1 MTMTCCPYGSAT
13 VYRSPGGD
21 NDALRLA
28 DRKAAE
34 EGGGAHV
41 HMDAAS
47 AIFVVVRALPR
58 QAVYLAALRC

>member
-34 EGGGAHV
+34 ESGGAHV
-41 HMDAAS
+41 HMDAA
-47 AIFVVVRALPR
+47 FVVVRALPR
-58 QAVYLAALRC
+58 QAVYLAALRR